1 MYTIITNHN
10 YKKIQNILFLF
21 NKKLSYKKKLLQPFI
36 YKKTRKQYLSIHFR
50 KIKIIK
56 LYISNKKLNNTK

>member
-1 MYTIITNHN
+1 MYTIITRRSKIF
-10 YKKIQNILFLF
+10 YFYLIKDSLIKKIITTL
-21 NKKLSYKKKLLQPFI
+21 YI
-36 YKKTRKQYLSIHFR
+36 KKTRKQYLSIHFR